1 VPESDGVMFLQL
13 FGDLLRCAVKGSGF
27 GDRGE

>member
-1 VPESDGVMFLQL
+1 MFLQL